1 MTIHKKI
8 QAVLAADP
16 DANAIEFNGRWHRR
30 RELAAMV
37 QSLDDTLSQSGLGRG
52 ARVGLIARNGP
63 AQVAAYIAMLAT
75 GRCAAMIHPA
85 QSAERIAAEVSQMNL
100 GALIGEEAD
109 WTEGLL
115 GACRETGAIGL
126 SLVREHLGTANRVSA
141 LSSMPAPTSAQ
152 FDPDIALELLSSGTT
167 GAPKRIRIRWA
178 TVEQAVQDTAAA
190 YASGLQHVQPPPG
203 LMFHPLGNIAGFSFI
218 TPLFAFG
225 QPLAMLEKFSLDPW
239 LDLVRRHR
247 PVRTSLPPA
256 AIRMILDRNIPKDDL
271 SSFSAIG
278 VGAAALDPELQEEFE
293 SRYGIPLLV
302 GFGATEFG
310 GVVANWTLDMHRQHG
325 AAKRGSVGL
334 PRPGV
339 AFRVVDADSGTELPR
354 GTIGILEAKVDR
366 IGPDWIR
373 TTDLATLD
381 TDGFL
386 YLKGRADGAINRG
399 GFKVIPEA
407 VAAVL
412 RQHPK
417 VGDAIV
423 VGVPDKRLGAI
434 PVAVFE
440 PREGVTDLGS
450 AELEAFARQQ
460 LLAYQVPARFLVL
473 DRLPRNASMK
483 ASIPDIMA
491 LLAGTTS

>member
-1 MTIHKKI
+1 ML
-8 QAVLAADP
+8 QAA
-16 DANAIEFNGRWHRR
+16 
-30 RELAAMV
+30 
-37 QSLDDTLSQSGLGRG
+37 
-52 ARVGLIARNGP
+52 
-63 AQVAAYIAMLAT
+63 
-75 GRCAAMIHPA
+75 
-85 QSAERIAAEVSQMNL
+85 
-100 GALIGEEAD
+100 
-109 WTEGLL
+109 
-115 GACRETGAIGL
+115 
-126 SLVREHLGTANRVSA
+126 REHR
-141 LSSMPAPTSAQ
+141 
-152 FDPDIALELLSSGTT
+152 
-167 GAPKRIRIRWA
+167 
-178 TVEQAVQDTAAA
+178 
-190 YASGLQHVQPPPG
+190 
-203 LMFHPLGNIAGFSFI
+203 
-218 TPLFAFG
+218 
-225 QPLAMLEKFSLDPW
+225 
-239 LDLVRRHR
+239 
-247 PVRTSLPPA
+247 
-256 AIRMILDRNIPKDDL
+256 
-271 SSFSAIG
+271 
-278 VGAAALDPELQEEFE
+278 
-293 SRYGIPLLV
+293 IPLLV

-373 TTDLATLD
+373 TTDLASID

-399 GFKVIPEA
+399 GFKVIPES
-407 VAAVL
+407 VAAVM

-434 PVAVFE
+434 PVAVVE